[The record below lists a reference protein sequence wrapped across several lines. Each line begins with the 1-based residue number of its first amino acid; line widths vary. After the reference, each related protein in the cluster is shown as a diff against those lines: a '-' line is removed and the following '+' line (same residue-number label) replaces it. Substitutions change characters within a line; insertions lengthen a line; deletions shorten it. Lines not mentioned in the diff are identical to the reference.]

1 MTRRVRYPRPVTT
14 TPDGVRSRT
23 PGKGRRVLVVN
34 DTQEILDLFQEILGE
49 LGFEEIELMSYA
61 PRELDR
67 IREIRPDIVILD
79 LVFGTGEAS
88 GWQLL
93 QKMRMDRPL
102 AAIPVIV
109 CTADVAA
116 AKEREGYLTEQ
127 GVTLV
132 LKPFRVDQL
141 EDAVRRA
148 CEQLDTSGARAV

>member
-1 MTRRVRYPRPVTT
+1 MTRRVRYAPSVTT
-14 TPDGVRSRT
+14 PRERNDATSLGT
-23 PGKGRRVLVVN
+23 GRRVLVVN
-34 DTQEILDLFQEILGE
+34 DTQEILDLFVDVLGE
-49 LGFEEIELMSYA
+49 FGFEQVELMSYA

-67 IREIRPDIVILD
+67 IRELKPDIVILD
-79 LVFGTGEAS
+79 LVFGDGEAA

-93 QKMRMDRPL
+93 QKLRMER
-102 AAIPVIV
+102 ATASTPVIV
-109 CTADVAA
+109 CTADVRA

-148 CEQLDTSGARAV
+148 CEQLDTPDAQAV